1 MEAKRSISSS
11 TVSFARTTFCERRA
25 VVLFAWI
32 LFIGVSVGLTLT
44 LWPTDLVQNIALD
57 LNSTAGTCTARHG
70 KKISS
75 ACKDASNLAGTYSL
89 YSNSALAFLAAFLSP
104 ILGALSDKTGRAP
117 FLIFSGTLSTLAM
130 VFQTMYLQ
138 SKGRQLW
145 LILYYTLSALSGSG
159 GWVISIALGHL
170 SDVYSQDKSQR
181 AAGFAVLLAFFE
193 VATMFT
199 PKIGVLLSSSKPL
212 LPFIVSCMFTGLSTL
227 LLFALPESRSV
238 EREKKKGDSGSILH
252 HLNYFEQM
260 KILKKSKL
268 FLWLSVIVLLSA
280 SQGAA
285 SSAVQQYVY
294 DGVFA
299 MTPKSIANL
308 YLASGIL
315 GFCLS
320 SFLVQPLVACMGTA
334 RMLRLG
340 LFLTL
345 SSSCVMLLSVWL
357 LQKSMITV
365 EQGQWFVWVQSG
377 LSTASLL
384 VYPATSSLKA
394 NACDDGEQ
402 GRAQG
407 ALFGVRSLA
416 NCLSPLVFS
425 FVFSAGNP
433 LKMYVISTLFAVV
446 AFLVSFKISTD
457 YDRVTSSSESK
468 EKLLEPMVI

>member
-11 TVSFARTTFCERRA
+11 TASFARTTFCERRA

-32 LFIGVSVGLTLT
+32 LLIGISVGLTLT
-44 LWPTDLVQNIALD
+44 LWPAQLCQNIALD
-57 LNSTAGTCTARHG
+57 LNSTAGTCSARQG
-70 KKISS
+70 KNISS
-75 ACKDASNLAGTYSL
+75 ACKEAATLAGTYSL
-89 YSNSALAFLAAFLSP
+89 YFNAVLAFLAAALSP
-104 ILGALSDKTGRAP
+104 VLGALSDKKGRVP
-117 FLIFSGTLSTLAM
+117 FLIFSGTLGTLAM

-145 LILYYTLSALSGSG
+145 LIMYYILSALSGSG
-159 GWVISIALGHL
+159 GWVVSIALGHL

-193 VATMFT
+193 VGTMFT
-199 PKIGVLLSSSKPL
+199 PKIGVLLASYKPL
-212 LPFIVSCMFTGLSTL
+212 LPFIVSCIFTGLSTL
-227 LLFALPESRSV
+227 MLFALPESRSV
-238 EREKKKGDSGSILH
+238 EREKKGNSGSILH

-299 MTPKSIANL
+299 MTPKSVANL

-334 RMLRLG
+334 RLLRLG

-365 EQGQWFVWVQSG
+365 EQGQWFVWIQSG
-377 LSTASLL
+377 LSTTSLL

-457 YDRVTSSSESK
+457 YDRIRHSSEST
-468 EKLLEPMVI
+468 EKLLEPVVI